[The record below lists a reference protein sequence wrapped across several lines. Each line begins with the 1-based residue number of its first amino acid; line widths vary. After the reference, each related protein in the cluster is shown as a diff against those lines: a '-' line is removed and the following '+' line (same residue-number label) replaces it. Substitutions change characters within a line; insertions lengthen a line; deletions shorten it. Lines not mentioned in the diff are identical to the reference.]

1 MGQQASFLGS
11 VGLKSSSPGTEPKLE
26 LSYTVIQ
33 YNLSYTLVHKALVH
47 TPSVL
52 QGSLLFFLMQSLC
65 VVLADFSPFPRGD
78 PDEDPGP
85 GYT

>member
-26 LSYTVIQ
+26 LSYTVTQ
-33 YNLSYTLVHKALVH
+33 LVHKALLP

-52 QGSLLFFLMQSLC
+52 QGSFLFFLMQSLC

>member
-26 LSYTVIQ
+26 LLVIQ
-33 YNLSYTLVHKALVH
+33 LVHKALLP
-47 TPSVL
+47 TPNVL
-52 QGSLLFFLMQSLC
+52 QGTLLFFLMQSLC

>member
-11 VGLKSSSPGTEPKLE
+11 VGLKSSSPSTEPKLE
-26 LSYTVIQ
+26 PLVIQ
-33 YNLSYTLVHKALVH
+33 LVHKALLP
-47 TPSVL
+47 TPNVL
-52 QGSLLFFLMQSLC
+52 QGTLLFFLMQSLC